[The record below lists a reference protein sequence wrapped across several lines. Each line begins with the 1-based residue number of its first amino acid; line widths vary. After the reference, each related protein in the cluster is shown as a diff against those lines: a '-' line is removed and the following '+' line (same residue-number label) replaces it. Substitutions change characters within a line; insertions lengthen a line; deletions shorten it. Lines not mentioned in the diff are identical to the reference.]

1 MLEGCDVAAWNQ
13 ARALLSDTCPIRQE
27 SAYQCEKYG
36 VFANDIR
43 MVRMFTNCDMDVFN
57 TDYLERLLLARD
69 GGEFW
74 PWAWARGE

>member
-1 MLEGCDVAAWNQ
+1 MAAWNQ

-43 MVRMFTNCDMDVFN
+43 MVRMLSLIHICRE
-57 TDYLERLLLARD
+57 YGERHHD
-69 GGEFW
+69 GVAAEDGFFRKRSFIYG
-74 PWAWARGE
+74 A